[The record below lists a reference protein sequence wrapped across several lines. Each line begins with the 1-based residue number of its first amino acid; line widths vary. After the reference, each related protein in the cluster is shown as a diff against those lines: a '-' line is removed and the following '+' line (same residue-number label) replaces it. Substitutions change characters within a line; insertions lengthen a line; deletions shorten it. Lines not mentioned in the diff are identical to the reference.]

1 MAAEMQPASWSD
13 LQFFLSVART
23 GQLARAAQS
32 LRVDAT
38 TVARRLRR
46 LERDLGQTL
55 FEQTREGQVLTEVGE
70 RLLARVEVMEQAALD
85 RDSLRSADRAVS
97 GVLRVSVSEGFG
109 TWFVAHY
116 LHDFLDRYPQV
127 TVDLVAS
134 SGFLS
139 PSKRE
144 TDLAVLLAR
153 PKAGPVNSRKLS
165 DYSLRLYASRAYA
178 KAHGRP
184 ESAAGLARHRLV
196 GYVPELIYASELSY
210 LGELDRDLVASA
222 RSTSINAQY
231 RMIASGAGIGVLPR
245 FIGDTDAALVPV
257 LAERT
262 ITRSFWIVTHRD
274 THQLQR
280 VRAFRDWLVELV
292 AAKRDVL
299 LPE

>member
-1 MAAEMQPASWSD
+1 MQPASWSD

-23 GQLARAAQS
+23 GQLARAAQA

-85 RDSLRSADRAVS
+85 LDSLRSADRAVS

-165 DYSLRLYASRAYA
+165 DYSLRLYASRAYV

-184 ESAAGLARHRLV
+184 ESAGGLARHRLV

-231 RMIASGAGIGVLPR
+231 RMIASGGGIGVLPR

-299 LPE
+299 LPG

>member
-1 MAAEMQPASWSD
+1 MQPASWSD
-13 LQFFLSVART
+13 LQFFLAVART
-23 GQLARAAQS
+23 GQMARAAQL

-46 LERDLGQTL
+46 LEHDLGQTL

-85 RDSLRSADRAVS
+85 LESLRSADRAVS

-116 LHDFLDRYPQV
+116 LHAFLDLYPQV
-127 TVDLVAS
+127 TVDLVAT

-144 TDLAVLLAR
+144 TDIAVLLAR
-153 PKAGPVNSRKLS
+153 PRAGPVNSRKLS
-165 DYSLRLYASRAYA
+165 DYALRLYAARGYA
-178 KAHGRP
+178 QAHGLPDGPR
-184 ESAAGLARHRLV
+184 ALAQHRLI
-196 GYVPELIYASELSY
+196 GYVPELIYASELAY
-210 LGELDRDLVASA
+210 LGELDPELSAAA
-222 RSTSINAQY
+222 RSTSINGQY

-245 FIGDTDAALVPV
+245 FIGDTDPALVPV
-257 LAERT
+257 LPERT

-274 THQLQR
+274 THQLRR
-280 VRAFRDWLVELV
+280 VRAFHDWLVDLV
-292 AAKRDVL
+292 AAKREVL
-299 LPE
+299 LPAP